1 MFLCIKKNNALVAW
15 KILRNL
21 CARKGIEIIE
31 GLVCPDDIHIVVS
44 LPPKSALR
52 ESAGILKDNKPKNK
66 LKIFFEN
73 FRISLDKF
81 YFLN

>member
-1 MFLCIKKNNALVAW
+1 M
-15 KILRNL
+15 NL

-31 GLVCPDDIHIVVS
+31 GKLCPDDIYILVS
-44 LPPKSALR
+44 LPPKLALR

-66 LKIFFEN
+66 LKNFFKN